1 MVGLQVTRGSRR
13 NEKILVRALV
23 RRKDL
28 GQKVEKEIHS
38 SRSISTAGVQL
49 LPRVDGWSLEI
60 RQTAGVQLLPR
71 VPGWSLEILQ
81 TARGQE
87 EARPLLRGRGGLS
100 FDLRCRGKLVTDMAH
115 HSLLMNSRMK
125 ISLSCL
131 AQQIGAPP
139 LFDSISLMAD

>member
-1 MVGLQVTRGSRR
+1 MAGLQVTRGSRR

-28 GQKVEKEIHS
+28 GQKVEKEIDS
-38 SRSISTAGVQL
+38 SRSIS
-49 LPRVDGWSLEI
+49 
-60 RQTAGVQLLPR
+60 TAGVQLLPR

-87 EARPLLRGRGGLS
+87 EARPLLRGRGGLP

>member
-71 VPGWSLEILQ
+71 VPGWSL
-81 TARGQE
+81 
-87 EARPLLRGRGGLS
+87 
-100 FDLRCRGKLVTDMAH
+100 
-115 HSLLMNSRMK
+115 
-125 ISLSCL
+125 
-131 AQQIGAPP
+131 
-139 LFDSISLMAD
+139 